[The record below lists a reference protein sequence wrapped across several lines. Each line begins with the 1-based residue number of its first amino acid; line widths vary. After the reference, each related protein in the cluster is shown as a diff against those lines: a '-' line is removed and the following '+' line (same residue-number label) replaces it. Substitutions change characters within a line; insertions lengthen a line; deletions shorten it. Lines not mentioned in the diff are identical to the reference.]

1 MRKHLTEICYFLTQ
15 GQIQIFKHVC
25 KSYPHRNYVFN
36 RVIKHIF
43 KTVFNQVFQFKII
56 ENYIVYSVNSLG
68 FKCLSFQIKLYF
80 IVEFKDSGFKIKIIV
95 GFIYIFIHILCDILN
110 YLRKIIIPFDKWSWT
125 LKKAEHQRI
134 DAFEVWC

>member
-1 MRKHLTEICYFLTQ
+1 MKPSGLRLFCLWEVFAYFQ
-15 GQIQIFKHVC
+15 
-25 KSYPHRNYVFN
+25 
-36 RVIKHIF
+36 
-43 KTVFNQVFQFKII
+43 
-56 ENYIVYSVNSLG
+56 LG
-68 FKCLSFQIKLYF
+68 CLYF